1 MKIVKHEITIIPQS
15 VEGVKFA
22 DEYEATLKEQGALR
36 DRREDTL
43 TITIVAEFI
52 FEIGEKE

>member
-1 MKIVKHEITIIPQS
+1 MTIVKHEITIIPQS
-15 VEGVKFA
+15 VEGIKLA
-22 DEYEATLKEQGALR
+22 NEYEATLKEQGALR

-52 FEIGEKE
+52 FEMGVSE